1 VIGYDQPV
9 ILEQRVVAFIDIL
22 GFRDLVRRM
31 NTEPDLPQRVHH
43 ALLGIRL
50 KEDGI
55 YEDEDH
61 RVEMTSFSDSSVFSA
76 PEGHETEILSRLTY
90 LSRDLMTNGVI
101 CRGAV
106 VLGKAHHRER
116 ILFGPAIVAAYE
128 AELHVAKYPRIFV
141 ADEVKAR
148 VQAADA
154 NPARRYHPARAL
166 VRDTDGCW
174 FLDAFVGIM
183 GADPQGKEVTFQ
195 RMGASIRSGL
205 HRAMQAHQLDIVA
218 KHRWLAGRFNL
229 TVKRHYEGIVPSIDI
244 DESGVA

>member
-9 ILEQRVVAFIDIL
+9 LFEQRVVAFIDIL
-22 GFRDLVRRM
+22 GFRELVRRM
-31 NTEPDLPQRVHH
+31 DTEPDLAQRVHH

-55 YEDEDH
+55 YEDEDR

-76 PEGHETEILSRLTY
+76 REGHETEILSRLTY
-90 LSRDLMTNGVI
+90 LSRDLMTNGI
-101 CRGAV
+101 LCRGAV

-141 ADEVKAR
+141 ADEVKTR
-148 VQAADA
+148 VDAADS

-166 VRDTDGCW
+166 VRDVDGCW
-174 FLDAFVGIM
+174 FLDAFISIVA
-183 GADPQGKEVTFQ
+183 ADPEGKQVTFQ
-195 RMGASIRSGL
+195 RMGDSIRSGL
-205 HRAMQAHQLDIVA
+205 HRAMRAHQLDVVA
-218 KHRWLAGRFNL
+218 KHRWLAARFNL
-229 TVKRHYEGIVPSIDI
+229 TVKRHYEGIVPLIDVDQTTI
-244 DESGVA
+244 